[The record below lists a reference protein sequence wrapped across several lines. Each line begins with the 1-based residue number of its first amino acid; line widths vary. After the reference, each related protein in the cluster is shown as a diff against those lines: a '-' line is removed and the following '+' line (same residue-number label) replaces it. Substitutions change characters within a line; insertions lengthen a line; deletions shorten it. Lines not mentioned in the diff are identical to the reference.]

1 MTQGHASPGLEGLQV
16 CSGPEWSAS
25 QHGRASGWQK
35 LHAAEGQGAGGP
47 GGGGGP
53 LTSGCLRRMCLLMEA
68 RVDTLVPHSWQLWAS
83 TLSWVSC
90 TCFCSMYSVTYF
102 LSHTEH
108 VHCLPTAHTCVCR
121 DTCTHTHTHKDK
133 KRSTG
138 HERGRPTVHR
148 TGGEAASPFAQTAG
162 FVRQVGAWDQAA
174 RLGRVWGAPSLA
186 ERGATSPL
194 WYREV
199 RDWVSEVEVGS
210 FLGAQG
216 PPLRR
221 VAPDILKRS
230 PPRPRAA
237 RAPGAPLR
245 AAPRSPVWMS
255 LWVSIVFLSLNVFPH
270 SSHMKSLIPAG
281 DTRVSQSLN
290 AHGASCP

>member
-1 MTQGHASPGLEGLQV
+1 M
-16 CSGPEWSAS
+16 
-25 QHGRASGWQK
+25 
-35 LHAAEGQGAGGP
+35 
-47 GGGGGP
+47 
-53 LTSGCLRRMCLLMEA
+53 
-68 RVDTLVPHSWQLWAS
+68 
-83 TLSWVSC
+83 
-90 TCFCSMYSVTYF
+90 
-102 LSHTEH
+102 
-108 VHCLPTAHTCVCR
+108 
-121 DTCTHTHTHKDK
+121 
-133 KRSTG
+133 
-138 HERGRPTVHR
+138 
-148 TGGEAASPFAQTAG
+148 
-162 FVRQVGAWDQAA
+162 
-174 RLGRVWGAPSLA
+174 
-186 ERGATSPL
+186 
-194 WYREV
+194 
-199 RDWVSEVEVGS
+199 SEVEVGS

-216 PPLRR
+216 SPLRR